1 VTGPW
6 GLAHSGPRAN
16 NPVSLLRKL
25 YPAVCRWESTF
36 ELPPVARSRRLQSDS
51 ETSGQYNT
59 SYQTIH
65 SYRIFRH
72 ASNAATRLPSRADP
86 APVHFICHGR
96 PRRLPVPSLPLLPPS
111 QAIYSWAPALSL
123 LGTLPKTRRRRDS
136 WLGPY
141 VFNLRSRLMALVAN
155 PWPSGDYRCLEV
167 VWLWGAVCT
176 GTFCL
181 CAPRCWTYQDYD
193 GCRGKFE
200 IRGRGGRDQQEGNGE
215 LAALAYC

>member
-1 VTGPW
+1 MTGPL

-16 NPVSLLRKL
+16 NPVSLLRKA
-25 YPAVCRWESTF
+25 YPAVCVESLTTTGRAF
-36 ELPPVARSRRLQSDS
+36 QTSSKRFR
-51 ETSGQYNT
+51 TSGQYNT
-59 SYQTIH
+59 SHQNNTQLQNL
-65 SYRIFRH
+65 RH

-96 PRRLPVPSLPLLPPS
+96 PRRLPVPSLSLLPPS

-167 VWLWGAVCT
+167 V
-176 GTFCL
+176 
-181 CAPRCWTYQDYD
+181 
-193 GCRGKFE
+193 
-200 IRGRGGRDQQEGNGE
+200 
-215 LAALAYC
+215 